1 MTGGPIADL
10 ILDTVGT
17 WEAQLAA
24 LPEGRRDA
32 LAGTRW
38 TVRQMLGHLVD
49 SAAFHRQLWIR
60 LRTGDVSLPP
70 YDQESFVALGGHA
83 DAPWDELVASWV
95 AHNRLLARAGRPIPE
110 AELANRWLDKDRT
123 LGELMDHYVEHM
135 HHHLESI
142 RRATD

>member
-10 ILDTVGT
+10 ILDTVET
-17 WEAQLAA
+17 WEAHLAA

-60 LRTGDVSLPP
+60 LRAGDVSLPP
-70 YDQESFVALGGHA
+70 YDQEAFVALGGHA

-135 HHHLESI
+135 HHHLKSI
-142 RRATD
+142 RRAAD

>member
-1 MTGGPIADL
+1 MPGGPIADL
-10 ILDTVGT
+10 ILDTVET
-17 WEAQLAA
+17 WEARLAA

-60 LRTGDVSLPP
+60 LRAGDTSQPP
-70 YDQESFVALGGHA
+70 YDQEAFVARGGHA
-83 DAPWDELVASWV
+83 EAPWDELVACWV

-110 AELANRWLDKDRT
+110 SELVHRWLDKDRT
-123 LGELMDHYVEHM
+123 LGELMEHYVEHM
-135 HHHLESI
+135 HHHLDSI
-142 RRATD
+142 GRAAD